1 MSTETIFRTLFILAF
16 IAMMCIRFY
25 YQAKILSEQGK
36 FKIQEGKLSLIAGS
50 IAALTTLV
58 FGSEYIFF
66 PGFFSFAYAL
76 HYPDGL
82 RWFGGLALAGG
93 IALLAAAH
101 HYLGLSFNSLV
112 GSKEGQVLVE
122 TGPYRWIRHPIYLAY
137 LLNYVGGGLLAGNW
151 VLTGVP
157 VTMFAIVVIVRIG
170 QEERVMTNL
179 FGQQYIA
186 YMKRTGRLLP
196 RIKQKAKVP

>member
-1 MSTETIFRTLFILAF
+1 MNTEIIFRTLFILAF

-25 YQAKILSEQGK
+25 YQAKVLREQGK

-50 IAALTTLV
+50 IAALTTLL
-58 FGSEYIFF
+58 FGGEYIFF

-76 HYPDGL
+76 NYPDGL
-82 RWFGGLALAGG
+82 RWLGGLALAVG
-93 IALLAAAH
+93 IALLAVSH

-157 VTMFAIVVIVRIG
+157 VTMFTIVAFVRMG
-170 QEERVMTNL
+170 QEEQVMVNL
-179 FGQQYIA
+179 FGQRYIA
-186 YMKRTGRLLP
+186 YMERTGRLLP
-196 RIKQKAKVP
+196 RIKQKARVS